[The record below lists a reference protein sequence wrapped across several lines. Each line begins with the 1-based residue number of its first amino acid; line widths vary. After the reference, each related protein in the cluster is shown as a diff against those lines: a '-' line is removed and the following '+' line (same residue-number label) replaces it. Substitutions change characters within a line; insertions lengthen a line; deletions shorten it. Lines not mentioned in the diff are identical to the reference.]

1 MSTPENWHFERD
13 TVRFLGDLQANN
25 NREWF
30 QTNKAVYEE
39 VYKKPAE
46 FFCHLMAER
55 MDEQLGGAF
64 TPKIFR
70 IHRDVRFS
78 KDKTPYNAHLHISF
92 SPAGRKMPAYFF
104 GLQPQN
110 LTLGAGTFGFQG
122 KALDTYRTQVLGDAG
137 TKLKAIIHQ
146 LTDNGFRFSE
156 PALKRTPR
164 GFPDDH
170 PNSDLLRY
178 KGFAAWFD
186 FPTTAEATSGDL
198 PTTCLDMFSTLNPL
212 VEWLLELET

>member
-1 MSTPENWHFERD
+1 MSTPENWHFEKE
-13 TVRFLGDLQANN
+13 TVRFLRDLQANN

-30 QTNKAVYEE
+30 QANKTVYEE
-39 VYKKPAE
+39 VYKKPAD
-46 FFCHLMAER
+46 FFAHMMAER
-55 MDEQLGGAF
+55 LSAGLGGSF
-64 TPKIFR
+64 TSKVFR
-70 IHRDVRFS
+70 IYRDVRFS

-92 SPAGRKMPAYFF
+92 SPAGHKMPAFFF

-122 KALDTYRTQVLGDAG
+122 KLLDSYRTQVLGDAG
-137 TKLKAIIHQ
+137 NELKAIIQQ
-146 LTDNGFRFSE
+146 LADDGFRFSE

-170 PNSDLLRY
+170 ANSDLLRY

-186 FPTTAEATSGDL
+186 YPDTRHATSNDL
-198 PTTCLDMFSTLNPL
+198 LEQCATKLGALNPL
-212 VEWLLELET
+212 VDWLAEVH